1 MSLELKSGES
11 QGLDTLWAAWETAT
25 ETEIEATFKRPDGK
39 ELDYTAFLN
48 AIKHLRSIGL
58 QEDPQPPKLNIM
70 VGGGLRFT
78 LVGEGTVQAYCRDNT
93 LKGKPFFCILKDKKQ
108 ATAKGPSEIDLPEY
122 GVRVKLRREIPLSK
136 DDPRVVDAVTRWA
149 SLPKAFRYMQR
160 FSFTS
165 LHWKGLQFDASF
177 VRENRKDTRG
187 NYIQATTFTNAG
199 IVKQPTHYELEVEA
213 LSGASKKALIFG
225 IVTVLRGLQK
235 SYILTR
241 ESVRMQIIGQMEGQT
256 GVKKGSFPGS
266 QPVTLR
272 KSHMGLEKEADMA
285 NIRLEDYNVTDK
297 ADGLRCLMVVA
308 KNGRI
313 YMVDRS
319 LNVYGTDRRFDD
331 ASIGEWAGAVLDGEW
346 VTRDASD
353 TPICRYYAFDIF
365 NGRRGE
371 DVSARPFIVRGIEVA
386 VSREAA
392 MRETVAALS
401 NADYT
406 VSNIPKQNS
415 LSIHMKTFQ
424 TPVDPTDP
432 TGIFKEAASVLD
444 RLARDAPYHTDGLI
458 FTPNASPLVKNINT
472 WDSQFKWKPAS
483 QNSVDFLVITEK
495 DKDSDGKVTMVDA
508 INTKLREDTNQIVR
522 YKTLRLFVGSSVD
535 PALVDPRDTI
545 LNKKPYPSSLQEGTR
560 SVYKPVE
567 FTPLPPDPMAS
578 VCYVAINAGAT
589 DAAGAAP
596 AAQSLEAMNDNIYCE
611 ETKDSITNRTIV
623 EMVYKPE
630 APAGWRW
637 VPLRVRWDKTEDF
650 TRGIVGGTLNS
661 DKVANDVW
669 LSIHDPVTEYMIRRG
684 AITEEAVEGGPDG
697 LKTPAP
703 LTTNL
708 AYYQRKAPQRDLNK
722 IRGLAEFHNRYIK
735 DELLLSKVLTAGA
748 SVIDMSVGQAGD
760 IHKWMNARVGWVLGC
775 DVALTGLTD
784 NKNGAYRRYL
794 NYLMKSKNSTGVPR
808 MLFVQADSSI
818 RYADGSAGQTPLD
831 RGMLRTLWGE
841 ADPTA
846 PPFVQEMRGMAA
858 AGFDVASLMFSL
870 HYFFK
875 DRATLDGFLRNLA
888 ETVKVGGFFVGCCFD
903 GDKIVSLLQDLPID
917 GVKRGNEGASDI
929 WSITKKYDAE
939 MTTLPATDE
948 SLGKSID
955 VSFISIGETYREY
968 LVSFQYFVR
977 RMGEI
982 GMELL
987 NSAELAAMGM
997 VASTNLFSVSHEMAT
1012 AAGRNYAMSAVIRT
1026 FSFLNR
1032 WFIFRR
1038 RSTTSALSLPPTPVV
1053 GAATGAPV
1061 AVAPDAPADVNPT
1074 ETYVSPD
1081 VVAAFEQ
1088 RLSAVRREEA
1098 PPNVVPADEIEAD
1111 VPVVEED
1118 EVKAEGESVEEE
1130 AESEAEEEAAEEA
1143 EEEAAEPDLVLAT
1156 GPAYPFYYKSAAK
1169 DDLKIKEKGWRRT
1182 ISTFAP
1188 FMFKDIKNSS
1198 VMYPN
1203 LEAVI
1208 GALKYQLGSNKPELG
1223 AQLFSTNGNM
1233 YQKYL
1238 EEKRALGADPSAE
1251 ALAALTDELGV
1262 KMRDAHKAAIIKK
1275 TGAVF
1280 TPETYVAAVM
1290 APLEGYLKQRYDED
1304 AVFRKILDAVKDQ
1317 KVRLVAY
1324 TATAEN
1330 EMTGTVE
1337 KDGSVSGSNLLGRIL
1352 MKLVGLTY

>member
-1 MSLELKSGES
+1 MSLELKSTES
-11 QGLDTLWAAWETAT
+11 QALDTLWAAWESAT

-48 AIKHLRSIGL
+48 AIKHLRSVGL

-70 VGGGLRFT
+70 IGGGLRFT
-78 LVGEGTVQAYCRDNT
+78 LVGEGTIQAYCRDNT

-108 ATAKGPSEIDLPEY
+108 ASAKGPSEIDLPEY

-187 NYIQATTFTNAG
+187 NYIQATTFTNAS

-213 LSGASKKALIFG
+213 LSGATKKALIFG
-225 IVTVLRGLQK
+225 IVSVLRGLQK

-241 ESVRMQIIGQMEGQT
+241 ESVRQQILTQMEGQT
-256 GVKKGSFPGS
+256 GAKKGSFPGS
-266 QPVTLR
+266 QPITLR
-272 KSHMGLEKEADMA
+272 KTHMGLEKEADTP

-313 YMVDRS
+313 YLVDRS
-319 LNVYGTDRRFDD
+319 LNVYGTDRRMDD
-331 ASIGEWAGAVLDGEW
+331 VSLVEWAGCVLDGEW
-346 VTRDASD
+346 VTTDATNAPMS
-353 TPICRYYAFDIF
+353 RYYAFDVF

-371 DVSARPFIVRGIEVA
+371 DVSARPFIVRGADVA

-392 MRETVAALS
+392 LREAVAALS
-401 NADYT
+401 NADYSVT
-406 VSNIPKQNS
+406 NIPKQNS
-415 LSIHMKTFQ
+415 LSVHMKTFQ

-432 TGIFKEAASVLD
+432 IGIFKEAASVLD

-458 FTPNASPLVKNINT
+458 FTPNVSPLVKNINT
-472 WDSQFKWKPAS
+472 WEAQLKWKPAS

-495 DKDSDGKVTMVDA
+495 EKDGEGKVTQVDA
-508 INTKLREDTNQIVR
+508 ISTKLREDTNQIVR
-522 YKTLRLFVGSSVD
+522 YKTLRLFVGSSID
-535 PALVDPRDTI
+535 PALVDPRDTV

-560 SVYKPVE
+560 SAYRPVE

-596 AAQSLEAMNDNIYCE
+596 NAQSLESLDDTIYCE
-611 ETKDSITNRTIV
+611 ETKDAITNRTIV

-684 AITEEAVEGGPDG
+684 AITEEVVEGA
-697 LKTPAP
+697 PAP
-703 LTTNL
+703 HTSNL

-722 IRGLAEFHNRYIK
+722 IRGLTEFHNRYIK
-735 DELLLSKVLTAGA
+735 DEILLSKVLTAGA

-775 DVALTGLTD
+775 DIAQTGLVD

-794 NYLMKSKNSTGVPR
+794 QYLMRSKNGAGVPR
-808 MLFVQADSSI
+808 MLFVHADSAV

-831 RGMLRTLWGE
+831 RSMLRTLWGE
-841 ADPTA
+841 SDPTA
-846 PPFVQEMRGMAA
+846 PPYVQEMRGMAA

-875 DRATLDGFLRNLA
+875 DRTTLDGWLRNLA
-888 ETVKVGGFFVGCCFD
+888 ETVKVGGYFVGCCFD
-903 GDKIVSLLQDLPID
+903 GDKVVSLLQDLPTD
-917 GVKRGNEGASDI
+917 GVRRGNEGASDI

-939 MTTLPATDE
+939 MTILPATDE
-948 SLGKSID
+948 SLGKAID

-977 RMGEI
+977 RMSEI

-987 NSAELAAMGM
+987 NAAELAAMGL
-997 VASTNLFSVSHEMAT
+997 VSSTNLFSTSHDMAT
-1012 AAGRNYAMSAVIRT
+1012 ASGRNYAMSAVIRT

-1038 RSTTSALSLPPTPVV
+1038 RSTASTLSLPPAPVV
-1053 GAATGAPV
+1053 GVTAEMPVVEPNTLEVEKAPLE
-1061 AVAPDAPADVNPT
+1061 P
-1074 ETYVSPD
+1074 YVSPD
-1081 VVAAFEQ
+1081 VVAAFEE
-1088 RLSAVRREEA
+1088 RLAAQPTHEA
-1098 PPNVVPADEIEAD
+1098 PPEEE
-1111 VPVVEED
+1111 VEEA
-1118 EVKAEGESVEEE
+1118 KE
-1130 AESEAEEEAAEEA
+1130 AEAAEEVEEEEEMADEA
-1143 EEEAAEPDLVLAT
+1143 EEADNAEEADEADEAEEPALDLAT
-1156 GPAYPFYYKSAAK
+1156 GPAYPFYHKSAAK

-1188 FMFKDIKNSS
+1188 FMFKDVKNSS
-1198 VMYPN
+1198 IMYPN
-1203 LEAVI
+1203 LEAVL
-1208 GALKYQLGSNKPELG
+1208 GALKYQLGTNKPELG
-1223 AQLFSTNGNM
+1223 AQLFSTNSNI

-1238 EEKRALGADPSAE
+1238 EEKRALGADASAE
-1251 ALAALTDELGV
+1251 ALSALSDELGM
-1262 KMRDAHKAAIIKK
+1262 KMRDAQKPAILKK
-1275 TGAVF
+1275 TGATF
-1280 TPETYVAAVM
+1280 TPETYIAGVE
-1290 APLEGYLKQRYDED
+1290 APLFAYLKQRYDED
-1304 AVFRKILDAVKDQ
+1304 AVFRKILDTVKEQ
-1317 KVRLVAY
+1317 KARLVAF
-1324 TATAEN
+1324 TQSTEN
-1330 EMTGTVE
+1330 EMTGTVD
-1337 KDGSVSGSNLLGRIL
+1337 KDGTVSGSNILGRAL
-1352 MKLVGLTY
+1352 MKLVGLMY

>member
-1 MSLELKSGES
+1 MSLELKSTES
-11 QGLDTLWAAWETAT
+11 QALDTLWAAWESAT

-48 AIKHLRSIGL
+48 AIKHLRSVGL

-70 VGGGLRFT
+70 IGGGLRFT
-78 LVGEGTVQAYCRDNT
+78 LVGEGTIQAYCRDNT

-108 ATAKGPSEIDLPEY
+108 ASAKGPSEIDLPEY

-213 LSGASKKALIFG
+213 LSGATKKALIFG
-225 IVTVLRGLQK
+225 IVSVLRGLQK

-241 ESVRMQIIGQMEGQT
+241 ESVRQQVVGQMEGQT
-256 GVKKGSFPGS
+256 GAKKGSFPGS
-266 QPVTLR
+266 QPITLR
-272 KSHMGLEKEADMA
+272 KSHMGLEKEADTP
-285 NIRLEDYNVTDK
+285 NIRIEDYNVTDK

-313 YMVDRS
+313 YLVDRS
-319 LNVYGTDRRFDD
+319 LNVYGTDRRMDD
-331 ASIGEWAGAVLDGEW
+331 VSVVEWAGCVLDGEW
-346 VTRDASD
+346 VTTDAMNAPMS
-353 TPICRYYAFDIF
+353 RYYAFDIF

-371 DVSARPFIVRGIEVA
+371 DVSARPFIVRGADVA

-392 MRETVAALS
+392 LREAVAALS
-401 NADYT
+401 NADYSVT
-406 VSNIPKQNS
+406 NIPKQNS
-415 LSIHMKTFQ
+415 LSVHMKTFQ
-424 TPVDPTDP
+424 TPADPTDP
-432 TGIFKEAASVLD
+432 VGIFKEAASVLD
-444 RLARDAPYHTDGLI
+444 RLTRDAPYHTDGLI

-472 WDSQFKWKPAS
+472 WEAQLKWKPAS

-495 DKDSDGKVTMVDA
+495 EKDGEGKVTPIDA
-508 INTKLREDTNQIVR
+508 ISTKLREDTNQIVR
-522 YKTLRLFVGSSVD
+522 YKTLRLFVGSSID
-535 PALVDPRDTI
+535 PALVDPRDTV

-560 SVYKPVE
+560 SAYRPVE

-596 AAQSLEAMNDNIYCE
+596 NAQSLESLDDTIYCE
-611 ETKDSITNRTIV
+611 ETKDAITNRTIV

-684 AITEEAVEGGPDG
+684 AITEEVVEGVVPH
-697 LKTPAP
+697 TS
-703 LTTNL
+703 NL

-722 IRGLAEFHNRYIK
+722 IRGLTEFHNRYIK
-735 DELLLSKVLTAGA
+735 DEMLLSKVLTAGA

-775 DVALTGLTD
+775 DIAQTGLVD

-794 NYLMKSKNSTGVPR
+794 QYLMRSKNGAGVPR
-808 MLFVQADSSI
+808 MLFIHADSAV

-831 RGMLRTLWGE
+831 RSMLRTLWGE
-841 ADPTA
+841 SDPTA
-846 PPFVQEMRGMAA
+846 PPYVQEMRGMAA

-875 DRATLDGFLRNLA
+875 DRTTLDGWLRNLA
-888 ETVKVGGFFVGCCFD
+888 ETVKVGGYFVGCCFD
-903 GDKIVSLLQDLPID
+903 GDKVVSLLQDLPTD
-917 GVKRGNEGASDI
+917 GVRRGNEGASDI

-939 MTTLPATDE
+939 MTVLPATDE
-948 SLGKSID
+948 SLGKAID

-987 NSAELAAMGM
+987 NSAELAAMNL
-997 VASTNLFSVSHEMAT
+997 VASTNLFSTSHDMAT
-1012 AAGRNYAMSAVIRT
+1012 ASGRNYAMSAVIRT

-1038 RSTTSALSLPPTPVV
+1038 RSTASTLSLPPAPVV
-1053 GAATGAPV
+1053 GVVPEMPIVEANTLDAEKAPLE
-1061 AVAPDAPADVNPT
+1061 P
-1074 ETYVSPD
+1074 YVSPD
-1081 VVAAFEQ
+1081 VVAAFEE
-1088 RLSAVRREEA
+1088 RLAAQPNYEA
-1098 PPNVVPADEIEAD
+1098 PPEEE
-1111 VPVVEED
+1111 VEEA
-1118 EVKAEGESVEEE
+1118 KE
-1130 AESEAEEEAAEEA
+1130 AEAAEEVEEEELEAA
-1143 EEEAAEPDLVLAT
+1143 EEEPAEEEPALALAT
-1156 GPAYPFYYKSAAK
+1156 GPVYPFYHKSAAK
-1169 DDLKIKEKGWRRT
+1169 DDLKIKEKGWRRS

-1188 FMFKDIKNSS
+1188 FMFKDIKNPS
-1198 VMYPN
+1198 VFYPN

-1208 GALKYQLGSNKPELG
+1208 GALKYELGSNKPELG
-1223 AQLFSTNGNM
+1223 AQLFSTNGNI

-1238 EEKRALGADPSAE
+1238 EEKRALGPDASAE
-1251 ALAALTDELGV
+1251 ALAALSDELGV
-1262 KMRDAHKAAIIKK
+1262 KMRDAQKPAILKK
-1275 TGAVF
+1275 TGATF
-1280 TPETYVAAVM
+1280 TPETYIAGVE
-1290 APLEGYLKQRYDED
+1290 APLFAYLKQRYDED
-1304 AVFRKILDAVKDQ
+1304 AVFRKILDTVKDQ
-1317 KVRLVAY
+1317 KARLVAF
-1324 TATAEN
+1324 TQSTES
-1330 EMTGTVE
+1330 EMTGEVA
-1337 KDGSVSGSNLLGRIL
+1337 KDGTISGSNLLGRTL
-1352 MKLVGLTY
+1352 MKLVGLMY

>member
-1 MSLELKSGES
+1 MSLELKSTES
-11 QGLDTLWAAWETAT
+11 QALDTLWAAWESAT

-48 AIKHLRSIGL
+48 AIKHLRSVGL

-70 VGGGLRFT
+70 IGGGLRFT
-78 LVGEGTVQAYCRDNT
+78 LVGEGTIQAYCRDNT

-108 ATAKGPSEIDLPEY
+108 ASAKGPSEIDLPEY

-213 LSGASKKALIFG
+213 LSGATKKALIFG
-225 IVTVLRGLQK
+225 IVSVLRGLQK

-241 ESVRMQIIGQMEGQT
+241 ESVRQQILTQMEGQT
-256 GVKKGSFPGS
+256 GAKKGSFPGS
-266 QPVTLR
+266 QPITLR
-272 KSHMGLEKEADMA
+272 KTHMGLEKEADTP

-313 YMVDRS
+313 YLVDRS
-319 LNVYGTDRRFDD
+319 LNVYGTDRRMDD
-331 ASIGEWAGAVLDGEW
+331 VSTVEWAGCVLDGEW
-346 VTRDASD
+346 VTTDATNAPMS
-353 TPICRYYAFDIF
+353 RYYAFDIF

-371 DVSARPFIVRGIEVA
+371 DVSARPFIVRGTDVA

-392 MRETVAALS
+392 LREAVAALS
-401 NADYT
+401 NADYSVT
-406 VSNIPKQNS
+406 NIPKQNS
-415 LSIHMKTFQ
+415 LSVHMKTFQ
-424 TPVDPTDP
+424 TPVDPTDHV
-432 TGIFKEAASVLD
+432 GIFKEAASVLD

-472 WDSQFKWKPAS
+472 WEAQLKWKPAS

-495 DKDSDGKVTMVDA
+495 EKDGEGKVTPVDA
-508 INTKLREDTNQIVR
+508 ISTKLREDTNQIVR

-535 PALVDPRDTI
+535 PALVDPRDTV

-560 SVYKPVE
+560 SAYRPVE

-596 AAQSLEAMNDNIYCE
+596 NAQSLESLDDTIYCE
-611 ETKDSITNRTIV
+611 ETKDAITNRTIV

-684 AITEEAVEGGPDG
+684 AITEEVVEGA
-697 LKTPAP
+697 PAP
-703 LTTNL
+703 HTSNL

-722 IRGLAEFHNRYIK
+722 IRGLTEFHNRYIK
-735 DELLLSKVLTAGA
+735 DEILLSKVLTAGA

-775 DVALTGLTD
+775 DIAQTGLVD

-794 NYLMKSKNSTGVPR
+794 QYLMRSKNGAGVPR
-808 MLFVQADSSI
+808 MLFVHADSAV

-831 RGMLRTLWGE
+831 RSMLRTLWGE
-841 ADPTA
+841 SDPTA
-846 PPFVQEMRGMAA
+846 PPYVQEMRGMAA

-875 DRATLDGFLRNLA
+875 DRTTLDGWLRNLA
-888 ETVKVGGFFVGCCFD
+888 ETVKVGGYFVGCCFD
-903 GDKIVSLLQDLPID
+903 GDKVVSLLQDLPTD
-917 GVKRGNEGASDI
+917 GVRRGNEGASDI

-939 MTTLPATDE
+939 MTVLPATDE
-948 SLGKSID
+948 SLGKAID

-987 NSAELAAMGM
+987 NAAELAAMGM
-997 VASTNLFSVSHEMAT
+997 VSSTNLFSTSHEMAT
-1012 AAGRNYAMSAVIRT
+1012 ASGRNYAMSAVIRT

-1038 RSTTSALSLPPTPVV
+1038 RSTASTLSLPPAPVV
-1053 GAATGAPV
+1053 GVTAEMPVVEPSTLEVEKAPLE
-1061 AVAPDAPADVNPT
+1061 P
-1074 ETYVSPD
+1074 YVSPD
-1081 VVAAFEQ
+1081 VVAAFEE
-1088 RLSAVRREEA
+1088 RLAAQPVHEA
-1098 PPNVVPADEIEAD
+1098 PPEEEIEEAKEAEEAQD
-1111 VPVVEED
+1111 VEI
-1118 EVKAEGESVEEE
+1118 EE
-1130 AESEAEEEAAEEA
+1130 AEAAEAAETA
-1143 EEEAAEPDLVLAT
+1143 ETEDVEETAAVDLAT
-1156 GPAYPFYYKSAAK
+1156 GPAYPFYHKSAPK
-1169 DDLKIKEKGWRRT
+1169 DDLKIKEKGWRRI

-1188 FMFKDIKNSS
+1188 FMFKDPKNPS
-1198 VMYPN
+1198 VLYPN

-1208 GALKYQLGSNKPELG
+1208 GALKYQLGTNKPELG
-1223 AQLFSTNGNM
+1223 AQLFSTNGNI

-1238 EEKRALGADPSAE
+1238 EEKRALGADASAE
-1251 ALAALTDELGV
+1251 ALSALSDELGV
-1262 KMRDAHKAAIIKK
+1262 KMRDAQKPAILKK
-1275 TGAVF
+1275 TGATF
-1280 TPETYVAAVM
+1280 TPETYIAGVE
-1290 APLEGYLKQRYDED
+1290 APLFAYLKQRYDED
-1304 AVFRKILDAVKDQ
+1304 AVFRKILDTVKEQ
-1317 KVRLVAY
+1317 KARLVAF
-1324 TATAEN
+1324 TQSTES
-1330 EMTGTVE
+1330 EMTGTVA
-1337 KDGSVSGSNLLGRIL
+1337 KDGSVSGSNILGRVL
-1352 MKLVGLTY
+1352 MKLVGLMY

>member
-1 MSLELKSGES
+1 MSLELKSTES
-11 QGLDTLWAAWETAT
+11 QALDTLWAAWESAT

-48 AIKHLRSIGL
+48 AIKHLRSVGL

-70 VGGGLRFT
+70 IGGGLRFT
-78 LVGEGTVQAYCRDNT
+78 LVGEGTIQAYCRDNT

-108 ATAKGPSEIDLPEY
+108 ASAKGPSEIDLPEY

-213 LSGASKKALIFG
+213 LSGATKKALIFG
-225 IVTVLRGLQK
+225 IVSVLRGLQK

-241 ESVRMQIIGQMEGQT
+241 ESVRQQVVGQMEGQT
-256 GVKKGSFPGS
+256 GAKKGSFPGS
-266 QPVTLR
+266 QPITLR
-272 KSHMGLEKEADMA
+272 KSHMGLEKEADTP
-285 NIRLEDYNVTDK
+285 NIRIEDYNVTDK

-313 YMVDRS
+313 YLVDRS
-319 LNVYGTDRRFDD
+319 LNVYGTDRRMDD
-331 ASIGEWAGAVLDGEW
+331 VSVVEWAGCVLDGEW
-346 VTRDASD
+346 VTTDAMNAPMS
-353 TPICRYYAFDIF
+353 RYYAFDIF

-371 DVSARPFIVRGIEVA
+371 DVSARPFIVRGADVA

-392 MRETVAALS
+392 LREAVAALS
-401 NADYT
+401 NADYSVT
-406 VSNIPKQNS
+406 NIPKQNS
-415 LSIHMKTFQ
+415 LSVHMKTFQ
-424 TPVDPTDP
+424 TPADPTDP
-432 TGIFKEAASVLD
+432 VGIFKEAASVLD
-444 RLARDAPYHTDGLI
+444 RLTRDAPYHTDGLI

-472 WDSQFKWKPAS
+472 WEAQLKWKPAS

-495 DKDSDGKVTMVDA
+495 EKDGEGKVTPIDA
-508 INTKLREDTNQIVR
+508 ISTKLREDTNQIVR
-522 YKTLRLFVGSSVD
+522 YKTLRLFVGSSID
-535 PALVDPRDTI
+535 PALVDPRDTV

-560 SVYKPVE
+560 SAYRPVE

-596 AAQSLEAMNDNIYCE
+596 NAQSLESLDDTIYCE
-611 ETKDSITNRTIV
+611 ETKDAITNRTIV

-684 AITEEAVEGGPDG
+684 AITEEVVEGVVPH
-697 LKTPAP
+697 TS
-703 LTTNL
+703 NL

-722 IRGLAEFHNRYIK
+722 IRGLTEFHNRYIK
-735 DELLLSKVLTAGA
+735 DEMLLSKVLTAGA

-775 DVALTGLTD
+775 DIAQTGLVD

-794 NYLMKSKNSTGVPR
+794 QYLMRSKNGAGVPR
-808 MLFVQADSSI
+808 MLFIHADSAV

-831 RGMLRTLWGE
+831 RSMLRTLWGE
-841 ADPTA
+841 SDPTA
-846 PPFVQEMRGMAA
+846 PPYVQEMRGMAA

-875 DRATLDGFLRNLA
+875 DRTTLDGWLRNLA
-888 ETVKVGGFFVGCCFD
+888 ETVKVGGYFVGCCFD
-903 GDKIVSLLQDLPID
+903 GDKVVSLLQDLPTD
-917 GVKRGNEGASDI
+917 GVRRGNEGASDI

-939 MTTLPATDE
+939 MTVLPATDE
-948 SLGKSID
+948 SLGKAID

-987 NSAELAAMGM
+987 NSAELAAMNL
-997 VASTNLFSVSHEMAT
+997 VASTNLFSTSHDMAT
-1012 AAGRNYAMSAVIRT
+1012 ASGRNYAMSAVIRT

-1038 RSTTSALSLPPTPVV
+1038 RSTASTLSLPPAPVV
-1053 GAATGAPV
+1053 DVVPEMPIVEANTLDAEKAPLE
-1061 AVAPDAPADVNPT
+1061 P
-1074 ETYVSPD
+1074 YISPD
-1081 VVAAFEQ
+1081 VVAAFEE
-1088 RLSAVRREEA
+1088 RLAAQPTHEA
-1098 PPNVVPADEIEAD
+1098 PPEEE
-1111 VPVVEED
+1111 VEEA
-1118 EVKAEGESVEEE
+1118 KE
-1130 AESEAEEEAAEEA
+1130 AEAAEEVEKEELEATEEEPA
-1143 EEEAAEPDLVLAT
+1143 EEEPAEEEEPALTLAT
-1156 GPAYPFYYKSAAK
+1156 GPVYPFYHKSAAK

-1182 ISTFAP
+1182 ISTFVP
-1188 FMFKDIKNSS
+1188 FMFKDPKNPS
-1198 VMYPN
+1198 VFYPN

-1208 GALKYQLGSNKPELG
+1208 GALKYELGSNKPELG
-1223 AQLFSTNGNM
+1223 AQLFSTNGNI

-1238 EEKRALGADPSAE
+1238 EEKRALGPDASAE
-1251 ALAALTDELGV
+1251 ALAALSDELGI
-1262 KMRDAHKAAIIKK
+1262 KMRDAQKPAILKK
-1275 TGAVF
+1275 TGATF
-1280 TPETYVAAVM
+1280 TPETYIAGVE
-1290 APLEGYLKQRYDED
+1290 APLFAYLKQRYDED
-1304 AVFRKILDAVKDQ
+1304 AVFRKILDTVKDQ
-1317 KVRLVAY
+1317 KARLVAF
-1324 TATAEN
+1324 TQSTES
-1330 EMTGTVE
+1330 EMTGEVA
-1337 KDGSVSGSNLLGRIL
+1337 KDGTISGSNLLGRTL
-1352 MKLVGLTY
+1352 MKLVGLMY

>member
-39 ELDYTAFLN
+39 ELDYTGFLN

-213 LSGASKKALIFG
+213 LSGATKKALIFG
-225 IVTVLRGLQK
+225 IVSMLRGLQK

-241 ESVRMQIIGQMEGQT
+241 ESVRLQVVSQMEMQT

-319 LNVYGTDRRFDD
+319 LNVYGTDRRMAD
-331 ASIGEWAGAVLDGEW
+331 ANIAEWAGTVLDGEW

-353 TPICRYYAFDIF
+353 APICRYYAFDIF
-365 NGRRGE
+365 NGQRGE
-371 DVSARPFIVRGIEVA
+371 DVSTRPFIVRGVEVA

-392 MRETVAALS
+392 MRQTVAALS
-401 NADYT
+401 NADYM

-472 WDSQFKWKPAS
+472 WDAQFKWKPAS

-495 DKDSDGKVTMVDA
+495 EKDSDGKITTVDA

-596 AAQSLEAMNDNIYCE
+596 AAQSMEALNDNIYCE

-623 EMVYKPE
+623 EMVYKPD

-684 AITEEAVEGGPDG
+684 AITEEVEGGPDG

-794 NYLMKSKNSTGVPR
+794 NYLMKSKNGAGVPR
-808 MLFVQADSSI
+808 MLFVQADSST

-846 PPFVQEMRGMAA
+846 PPYVQDMRGMAA

-903 GDKIVSLLQDLPID
+903 GDKVVSLLQDLPMD

-929 WSITKKYDAE
+929 WSITKKYDPD
-939 MTTLPATDE
+939 MSVLPATDE

-1012 AAGRNYAMSAVIRT
+1012 AAGRNYAMSTVIRT

-1038 RSTTSALSLPPTPVV
+1038 RSTTSALSLPPPPVV

-1061 AVAPDAPADVNPT
+1061 ALVPDAPADVNPT

-1088 RLSAVRREEA
+1088 RLSAVPRQEAPANFVIPEEKEEA
-1098 PPNVVPADEIEAD
+1098 EAEEEAD
-1111 VPVVEED
+1111 V
-1118 EVKAEGESVEEE
+1118 VKAEESDAEETGE
-1130 AESEAEEEAAEEA
+1130 AEEAAEEA
-1143 EEEAAEPDLVLAT
+1143 EAEEEETEPALALAT

-1188 FMFKDIKNSS
+1188 FMFKDVKNSS

-1208 GALKYQLGSNKPELG
+1208 GSLKYQLGSNKPELG

-1238 EEKRALGADPSAE
+1238 EEKRALGADPSVE
-1251 ALAALTDELGV
+1251 ALTALTDELGV
-1262 KMRDAHKAAIIKK
+1262 KMRDAHKVATIKK

-1280 TPETYVAAVM
+1280 TPETYASAVIP
-1290 APLEGYLKQRYDED
+1290 PLEGYLKQRYDED

-1337 KDGSVSGSNLLGRIL
+1337 KDGSVSGANLLGRIM
-1352 MKLVGLTY
+1352 MKLVGLKY

>member
-1 MSLELKSGES
+1 MSLELKSSES
-11 QGLDTLWAAWETAT
+11 QALDTLWTAWESAT

-39 ELDYTAFLN
+39 ELDYASLLN
-48 AIKHLRSIGL
+48 AIKHLRNIGL

-70 VGGGLRFT
+70 VAGGLRFT
-78 LVGEGTVQAYCRDNT
+78 LVGEGNVQAYCRDNT
-93 LKGKPFFCILKDKKQ
+93 LKGKAFFCILKDKKQ
-108 ATAKGPSEIDLPEY
+108 AAARGPSEIDLPEY

-149 SLPKAFRYMQR
+149 SLPKSFRYMQR

-213 LSGASKKALIFG
+213 LSGANKKALIFG
-225 IVTVLRGLQK
+225 IVSVLRGIQK

-241 ESVRMQIIGQMEGQT
+241 ESVRQQVVSQMEGQT
-256 GVKKGSFPGS
+256 GAKKGSFPGS
-266 QPVTLR
+266 QPITLR
-272 KSHMGLEKEADMA
+272 KTHMGLEKEADTA

-313 YMVDRS
+313 YLVDRS
-319 LNVYGTDRRFDD
+319 LNVYGTDRRLDD
-331 ASIGEWAGAVLDGEW
+331 GSMAEWAGCVLDGEW

-353 TPICRYYAFDIF
+353 TPISRYYAFDIF

-371 DVSARPFIVRGIEVA
+371 DVSARPFIVRGMEVA

-392 MRETVAALS
+392 MRETVAALG
-401 NADYT
+401 NAEYT

-424 TPVDPTDP
+424 TPADPTDP
-432 TGIFKEAASVLD
+432 VGIFKEAASVLD

-472 WDSQFKWKPAS
+472 WEAQLKWKPAS
-483 QNSVDFLVITEK
+483 QNSVDFLVVTEK
-495 DKDSDGKVTMVDA
+495 EKDSEGKVTTVDA

-522 YKTLRLFVGSSVD
+522 YKTLRLFVGSSLD
-535 PALVDPRDTI
+535 PALVDPRDTV

-596 AAQSLEAMNDNIYCE
+596 AAQSLESFDDTIYCE
-611 ETKDSITNRTIV
+611 ETKDAITNRTIV
-623 EMVYKPE
+623 EMVYKPD

-684 AITEEAVEGGPDG
+684 AITEEVVEGGV
-697 LKTPAP
+697 AP

-722 IRGLAEFHNRYIK
+722 IRGLTEFHNRYVK

-775 DVALTGLTD
+775 DIAQTGLTD

-794 NYLMKSKNSTGVPR
+794 QYLMRSKNGTGVPR
-808 MLFVQADSSI
+808 MLFVQADSAV
-818 RYADGSAGQTPLD
+818 RYADGAAGQTPLD
-831 RGMLRTLWGE
+831 RSMLRTLWGE
-841 ADPTA
+841 EDPTA
-846 PPFVQEMRGMAA
+846 PPYVQEMRGMAA

-875 DRATLDGFLRNLA
+875 DRTTLDGWLRNLA

-903 GDKIVSLLQDLPID
+903 GDKVVSLLQDLPMD
-917 GVKRGNEGASDI
+917 GVRRGNEGASDI

-939 MTTLPATDE
+939 MSVLPATDE

-968 LVSFQYFVR
+968 LVSFQYFVK
-977 RMGEI
+977 RMAEI

-987 NSAELAAMGM
+987 NSAELAAMNM
-997 VASTNLFSVSHEMAT
+997 VASTNLFSTSHEMA
-1012 AAGRNYAMSAVIRT
+1012 AASGRNYAMSSVIRT

-1038 RSTTSALSLPPTPVV
+1038 RSTASALSLPPTPVI

-1061 AVAPDAPADVNPT
+1061 AIAPDAPETVGAT
-1074 ETYVSPD
+1074 EPYVSPD

-1088 RLSAVRREEA
+1088 RLAAQPRISAPAEVQ
-1098 PPNVVPADEIEAD
+1098 PN
-1111 VPVVEED
+1111 
-1118 EVKAEGESVEEE
+1118 VEEE
-1130 AESEAEEEAAEEA
+1130 EAEMVANAEEMVNEDAESEAENKAETDV
-1143 EEEAAEPDLVLAT
+1143 EEETEEPELTLAT

-1169 DDLKIKEKGWRRT
+1169 DDLKIKEKGWRRA

-1188 FMFKDIKNSS
+1188 FMFKDPKNSS
-1198 VMYPN
+1198 IVYPN

-1208 GALKYQLGSNKPELG
+1208 GALKYELGTNKPELG
-1223 AQLFSTNGNM
+1223 AQLFSITGNM

-1238 EEKRALGADPSAE
+1238 EEKRALGASPSAE
-1251 ALAALTDELGV
+1251 ALAVLSDELGV
-1262 KMRDAHKAAIIKK
+1262 RMRDAQKPAIIKK
-1275 TGAVF
+1275 TGAIF
-1280 TPETYVAAVM
+1280 TPETYVAAVE
-1290 APLEGYLKQRYDED
+1290 APLGAYLKQRYDED
-1304 AVFRKILDAVKDQ
+1304 ALFRKILDAVKTQ

-1324 TATAEN
+1324 TQAAEN
-1330 EMTGTVE
+1330 ELTGTIAA
-1337 KDGSVSGSNLLGRIL
+1337 DGTISGSNLLGRTM

>member
-1 MSLELKSGES
+1 
-11 QGLDTLWAAWETAT
+11 
-25 ETEIEATFKRPDGK
+25 
-39 ELDYTAFLN
+39 
-48 AIKHLRSIGL
+48 
-58 QEDPQPPKLNIM
+58 
-70 VGGGLRFT
+70 
-78 LVGEGTVQAYCRDNT
+78 
-93 LKGKPFFCILKDKKQ
+93 
-108 ATAKGPSEIDLPEY
+108 
-122 GVRVKLRREIPLSK
+122 
-136 DDPRVVDAVTRWA
+136 
-149 SLPKAFRYMQR
+149 MQR

-213 LSGASKKALIFG
+213 LSGATKKALIFG
-225 IVTVLRGLQK
+225 IVSVLRGLQK

-241 ESVRMQIIGQMEGQT
+241 ESVRQQILTQMEGQT
-256 GVKKGSFPGS
+256 GAKKGSFPGS
-266 QPVTLR
+266 QPITLR
-272 KSHMGLEKEADMA
+272 KTHMGLEKEADTP

-313 YMVDRS
+313 YLVDRS
-319 LNVYGTDRRFDD
+319 LNVYGTDRRMDD
-331 ASIGEWAGAVLDGEW
+331 VSTVEWAGCVLDGEW
-346 VTRDASD
+346 VTTDATNAPMS
-353 TPICRYYAFDIF
+353 RYYAFDIF

-371 DVSARPFIVRGIEVA
+371 DVSARPFIVRGTDVA

-392 MRETVAALS
+392 LREAVAALS
-401 NADYT
+401 NADYSVT
-406 VSNIPKQNS
+406 NIPKQNS
-415 LSIHMKTFQ
+415 LSVHMKTFQ

-432 TGIFKEAASVLD
+432 VGIFKEAASVLD

-472 WDSQFKWKPAS
+472 WEAQLKWKPAS

-495 DKDSDGKVTMVDA
+495 EKDGEGKVTPVDA
-508 INTKLREDTNQIVR
+508 ISTKLREDTNQIVR

-535 PALVDPRDTI
+535 PALVDPRDTV

-560 SVYKPVE
+560 SAYRPVE

-596 AAQSLEAMNDNIYCE
+596 NAQSLESLDDTIYCE
-611 ETKDSITNRTIV
+611 ETKDAITNRTIV

-684 AITEEAVEGGPDG
+684 AITEEVVEGA
-697 LKTPAP
+697 PAP
-703 LTTNL
+703 HTSNL

-722 IRGLAEFHNRYIK
+722 IRGLTEFHNRYIK
-735 DELLLSKVLTAGA
+735 DEILLSKVLTAGA

-775 DVALTGLTD
+775 DIAQTGLVD

-794 NYLMKSKNSTGVPR
+794 QYLMRSKNGAGVPR
-808 MLFVQADSSI
+808 MLFVHADSAV

-831 RGMLRTLWGE
+831 RSMLRTLWGE
-841 ADPTA
+841 SDPTA
-846 PPFVQEMRGMAA
+846 PPYVQEMRGMAA

-875 DRATLDGFLRNLA
+875 DRTTLDGWLRNLA
-888 ETVKVGGFFVGCCFD
+888 ETVKVGGYFVGCCFD
-903 GDKIVSLLQDLPID
+903 GDKVVSLLQDLPTD
-917 GVKRGNEGASDI
+917 GVRRGNEGASDI

-939 MTTLPATDE
+939 MTVLPATDE
-948 SLGKSID
+948 SLGKAID

-987 NSAELAAMGM
+987 NAAELAAMGM
-997 VASTNLFSVSHEMAT
+997 VSSTNLFSTSHEMAT
-1012 AAGRNYAMSAVIRT
+1012 ASGRNYAMSAVIRT

-1038 RSTTSALSLPPTPVV
+1038 RSTASTLSLPPAPVV
-1053 GAATGAPV
+1053 GVTAEMPVVEPSTLEVEKAPLE
-1061 AVAPDAPADVNPT
+1061 P
-1074 ETYVSPD
+1074 YVSPD
-1081 VVAAFEQ
+1081 VVAAFEE
-1088 RLSAVRREEA
+1088 RLAAQPVHEA
-1098 PPNVVPADEIEAD
+1098 PPEEEIEEAKEAEEAQD
-1111 VPVVEED
+1111 VEI
-1118 EVKAEGESVEEE
+1118 EE
-1130 AESEAEEEAAEEA
+1130 AEAAEAAETA
-1143 EEEAAEPDLVLAT
+1143 ETEDVEETAAVDLAT
-1156 GPAYPFYYKSAAK
+1156 GPAYPFYHKSAPK
-1169 DDLKIKEKGWRRT
+1169 DDLKIKEKGWRRI

-1188 FMFKDIKNSS
+1188 FMFKDPKNPS
-1198 VMYPN
+1198 VLYPN

-1208 GALKYQLGSNKPELG
+1208 GALKYQLGTNKPELG
-1223 AQLFSTNGNM
+1223 AQLFSTNGNI

-1238 EEKRALGADPSAE
+1238 EEKRALGADASAE
-1251 ALAALTDELGV
+1251 ALSALSDELGV
-1262 KMRDAHKAAIIKK
+1262 KMRDAQKPAILKK
-1275 TGAVF
+1275 TGATF
-1280 TPETYVAAVM
+1280 TPETYIAGVE
-1290 APLEGYLKQRYDED
+1290 APLFAYLKQRYDED
-1304 AVFRKILDAVKDQ
+1304 AVFRKILDTVKEQ
-1317 KVRLVAY
+1317 KARLVAF
-1324 TATAEN
+1324 TQSTES
-1330 EMTGTVE
+1330 EMTGTVA
-1337 KDGSVSGSNLLGRIL
+1337 KDGSVSGSNILGRVL
-1352 MKLVGLTY
+1352 MKLVGLMY

>member
-1 MSLELKSGES
+1 MSLELKSIES
-11 QGLDTLWAAWETAT
+11 QALDTLWVAWENAT

-48 AIKHLRSIGL
+48 AIKHLRSMGL

-70 VGGGLRFT
+70 VAGGLRFT

-108 ATAKGPSEIDLPEY
+108 AVANGPSEIDLPEY

-136 DDPRVVDAVTRWA
+136 DDPRVVDAVTRWS
-149 SLPKAFRYMQR
+149 SLPKSFRYMQR

-213 LSGASKKALIFG
+213 LSGATKKALIFG
-225 IVTVLRGLQK
+225 IVSVLRGLQK

-241 ESVRMQIIGQMEGQT
+241 ESVRQSVLSQMEGQT
-256 GVKKGSFPGS
+256 GAKKGSFPGS
-266 QPVTLR
+266 QPITLR
-272 KSHMGLEKEADMA
+272 KTHMGLEKEPDTV

-297 ADGLRCLMVVA
+297 ADGLRCLMIVA
-308 KNGRI
+308 KNGRV

-319 LNVYGTDRRFDD
+319 LNVYGTDRKMADTEV
-331 ASIGEWAGAVLDGEW
+331 GEWAGAVLDGEW
-346 VTRDASD
+346 VTTDATGAPMS
-353 TPICRYYAFDIF
+353 RYYAFDIF

-371 DVSARPFIVRGIEVA
+371 DVSARPFIVRGMEVA

-401 NADYT
+401 NANNMVT
-406 VSNIPKQNS
+406 NIPKQNS

-424 TPVDPTDP
+424 TPADPTDP
-432 TGIFKEAASVLD
+432 VGIFKEAASVLD
-444 RLARDAPYHTDGLI
+444 RLSRDAPYHTDGLI
-458 FTPNASPLVKNINT
+458 FTPNASPLVKNVNT
-472 WDSQFKWKPAS
+472 WESQLKWKPAS
-483 QNSVDFLVITEK
+483 QNSVDFLVVTEK
-495 DKDSDGKVTMVDA
+495 EKDSDGKVTMVDA
-508 INTKLREDTNQIVR
+508 INTRLREDTNQIVR
-522 YKTLRLFVGSSVD
+522 YKTLRLFVGSSLD
-535 PALVDPRDTI
+535 PALVDPRDTV

-560 SVYKPVE
+560 SAYKPVE

-596 AAQSLEAMNDNIYCE
+596 AAQSIDALDDTIYCE
-611 ETKDSITNRTIV
+611 ETKDAITNRTIV

-684 AITEEAVEGGPDG
+684 AITEEAVEGGPG
-697 LKTPAP
+697 PFGPLGP

-760 IHKWMNARVGWVLGC
+760 IHKWMNARVSWVLGC
-775 DVALTGLTD
+775 DIAQTGLTD

-794 NYLMKSKNSTGVPR
+794 QYLMRSKNGAGVPR
-808 MLFVQADSSI
+808 MLFVQADSAV

-831 RGMLRTLWGE
+831 RSMLRTLWGE
-841 ADPTA
+841 SDPTA
-846 PPFVQEMRGMAA
+846 PPYVQEMRGMAA
-858 AGFDVASLMFSL
+858 AGFDVASLMFTL

-875 DRATLDGFLRNLA
+875 DRSTLDGFLRNLA

-903 GDKIVSLLQDLPID
+903 GDKVVSLLQDLPMD

-939 MTTLPATDE
+939 MTVLPATDE

-968 LVSFQYFVR
+968 LVSFQYFVK
-977 RMGEI
+977 RMTEI

-987 NSAELAAMGM
+987 NSAELAAMNM
-997 VASTNLFSVSHEMAT
+997 VSSTNLFSVSHDMAT
-1012 AAGRNYAMSAVIRT
+1012 ASGRNYAMSAVIRT

-1038 RSTTSALSLPPTPVV
+1038 RSTASALSLPPAPVV
-1053 GAATGAPV
+1053 GAVSATPEVPAADIPAEGAVV
-1061 AVAPDAPADVNPT
+1061 AN
-1074 ETYVSPD
+1074 EEHYVSPD

-1088 RLSAVRREEA
+1088 RLAAAPRIEA
-1098 PPNVVPADEIEAD
+1098 PAE
-1111 VPVVEED
+1111 PV
-1118 EVKAEGESVEEE
+1118 
-1130 AESEAEEEAAEEA
+1130 ESEAENTNAETNTEAEETNEETNTEAEETNEEA
-1143 EEEAAEPDLVLAT
+1143 EEEPKLTLAT

-1188 FMFKDIKNSS
+1188 FMFKDPKNSS
-1198 VMYPN
+1198 VIYPN

-1208 GALKYQLGSNKPELG
+1208 GSIKYELGSNKPELG
-1223 AQLFSTNGNM
+1223 AQLFSTNGNI

-1251 ALAALTDELGV
+1251 ALAVLTDELGV
-1262 KMRDAHKAAIIKK
+1262 RMRDAQKPATMKK
-1275 TGAVF
+1275 TGATF
-1280 TPETYVAAVM
+1280 TPEKYDAGV
-1290 APLEGYLKQRYDED
+1290 EGQLFTYLKQRYDED
-1304 AVFRKILDAVKDQ
+1304 ALFRKILDAVKTE

-1324 TATAEN
+1324 TATADN
-1330 EMTGTVE
+1330 EMTGSIA
-1337 KDGSVSGSNLLGRIL
+1337 KDGTVSGTNLLGRTL
-1352 MKLVGLTY
+1352 MKLVGLMY

>member
-1 MSLELKSGES
+1 MSLELKSVES
-11 QGLDTLWAAWETAT
+11 QGLDTLWTAWESAT

-39 ELDYTAFLN
+39 ELDYTSFLN
-48 AIKHLRSIGL
+48 AIKHLRNMGL
-58 QEDPQPPKLNIM
+58 QESPQAPKLNIM
-70 VGGGLRFT
+70 VSGGLRFT
-78 LVGEGTVQAYCRDNT
+78 LIGEGTVQAYCRDNT

-108 ATAKGPSEIDLPEY
+108 AGAKGPSEIDLPEY

-136 DDPRVVDAVTRWA
+136 DDPRVVDAVSRWA

-187 NYIQATTFTNAG
+187 NYIQATTFNNAG

-213 LSGASKKALIFG
+213 LTGATKKALIFG
-225 IVTVLRGLQK
+225 IVSVLRGLQK

-241 ESVRMQIIGQMEGQT
+241 ESVRQQVVSHMEGQT
-256 GVKKGSFPGS
+256 GAKKGSFPGS
-266 QPVTLR
+266 QPITLR

-285 NIRLEDYNVTDK
+285 NIRFEDYNVTDK
-297 ADGLRCLMVVA
+297 ADGLRCLMIVA

-319 LNVYGTDRRFDD
+319 LNVYGTDRRLADTEV
-331 ASIGEWAGAVLDGEW
+331 AEWAGAVLDGEW
-346 VTRDASD
+346 VTSDAKGGQMS
-353 TPICRYYAFDIF
+353 CYYAFDIF

-371 DVSARPFIVRGIEVA
+371 DVSSRPFILRGTDVA

-392 MRETVAALS
+392 MRETIAILS
-401 NADYT
+401 NAEYT
-406 VSNIPKQNS
+406 VANIPKQNS

-424 TPVDPTDP
+424 TPADPTDP

-458 FTPNASPLVKNINT
+458 FTPNASPLIKNINT
-472 WDSQFKWKPAS
+472 WEAQLKWKPAS
-483 QNSVDFLVITEK
+483 QNSVDFLVVTEK
-495 DKDSDGKVTMVDA
+495 EKDSEGKVTMVDA

-522 YKTLRLFVGSSVD
+522 YKTLRLFVGSSLD
-535 PALVDPRDTI
+535 PALVDPRDTV

-560 SVYKPVE
+560 STYKPVE

-596 AAQSLEAMNDNIYCE
+596 AAQSLESLDDTIYCE
-611 ETKDSITNRTIV
+611 ETKDAITNRTIV

-684 AITEEAVEGGPDG
+684 AITEEVVEGG
-697 LKTPAP
+697 PAP

-722 IRGLAEFHNRYIK
+722 IRGLSDFHNRYIK
-735 DELLLSKVLTAGA
+735 DEILLSKVLTAGA
-748 SVIDMSVGQAGD
+748 SVLDMSVGQAGD

-775 DVALTGLTD
+775 DIAQTGLVD

-794 NYLMKSKNSTGVPR
+794 QYLMRSKNGSGVPR
-808 MLFVQADSSI
+808 MLFIQADSAV

-831 RGMLRTLWGE
+831 RSMLRTLWGE
-841 ADPTA
+841 SDPTA
-846 PPFVQEMRGMAA
+846 PPYVQEMRGMAS

-875 DRATLDGFLRNLA
+875 DRATLDGWLRNLA
-888 ETVKVGGFFVGCCFD
+888 ETVKVGGYFVGCCFD
-903 GDKIVSLLQDLPID
+903 GDKVVSLLQDLPTD
-917 GVKRGNEGASDI
+917 GIRRGNEGASDI

-939 MTTLPATDE
+939 MTVLPATDE
-948 SLGKSID
+948 SLGKAID

-987 NSAELAAMGM
+987 NAAELAAMNLA
-997 VASTNLFSVSHEMAT
+997 ASTNLFSTSHEMAT
-1012 AAGRNYAMSAVIRT
+1012 ASGRNYAMSSVIRT

-1038 RSTTSALSLPPTPVV
+1038 RSTSSSLSLPPPPTPVIPTV
-1053 GAATGAPV
+1053 TGADIVP
-1061 AVAPDAPADVNPT
+1061 
-1074 ETYVSPD
+1074 ESYVSRDAVSAFKQGLADQRQLTEANVLADMPE
-1081 VVAAFEQ
+1081 AA
-1088 RLSAVRREEA
+1088 A
-1098 PPNVVPADEIEAD
+1098 PPTAA
-1111 VPVVEED
+1111 EEL
-1118 EVKAEGESVEEE
+1118 EEE
-1130 AESEAEEEAAEEA
+1130 AEEA
-1143 EEEAAEPDLVLAT
+1143 EEEAEAEEAAEPEFVLAT

-1169 DDLKIKEKGWRRT
+1169 DDLKLKEKGWRRI

-1188 FMFKDIKNSS
+1188 FMFKDPNNAS
-1198 VMYPN
+1198 VVYPN

-1208 GALKYQLGSNKPELG
+1208 GALKYELGTDKPELG
-1223 AQLFSTNGNM
+1223 AQLFSTTGNI

-1238 EEKRALGADPSAE
+1238 EQKRALGPNPSAE
-1251 ALAALTDELGV
+1251 ALAVLNDELGV
-1262 KMRDAHKAAIIKK
+1262 KMRDAQKPAVIKK
-1275 TGAVF
+1275 TGATF
-1280 TPETYVAAVM
+1280 THEKYGAT
-1290 APLEGYLKQRYDED
+1290 LEGPFMAYLKQRYDED
-1304 AVFRKILDAVKDQ
+1304 ELFRKILEAVKEQ

-1324 TATAEN
+1324 TATADN
-1330 EMTGTVE
+1330 EMTGTIGT
-1337 KDGSVSGSNLLGRIL
+1337 DGSITGANLLGRAL
-1352 MKLVGLTY
+1352 MKLVGLAY

>member
-1 MSLELKSGES
+1 MSLELKSTES
-11 QGLDTLWAAWETAT
+11 QALDTLWAAWESAT

-48 AIKHLRSIGL
+48 AIKHLRSVGL

-70 VGGGLRFT
+70 IGGGLRFT
-78 LVGEGTVQAYCRDNT
+78 LVGEGTIQAYCRDNT

-108 ATAKGPSEIDLPEY
+108 ASAKGPSEIDLPEY

-213 LSGASKKALIFG
+213 LSGATKKALIFG
-225 IVTVLRGLQK
+225 IVSVLRGLQK

-241 ESVRMQIIGQMEGQT
+241 ESVRQQVVGQMEGQT
-256 GVKKGSFPGS
+256 GAKKGSFPGS
-266 QPVTLR
+266 QPITLR
-272 KSHMGLEKEADMA
+272 KSHMGLEKEADTP
-285 NIRLEDYNVTDK
+285 NIRIEDYNVTDK

-313 YMVDRS
+313 YLVDRS
-319 LNVYGTDRRFDD
+319 LNVYGTDRRMDD
-331 ASIGEWAGAVLDGEW
+331 VSVVEWAGCVLDGEW
-346 VTRDASD
+346 VTTDAMNAPMS
-353 TPICRYYAFDIF
+353 RYYAFDIF

-371 DVSARPFIVRGIEVA
+371 DVSARPFIVRGADVA

-392 MRETVAALS
+392 LREAVAALS
-401 NADYT
+401 NADYSVT
-406 VSNIPKQNS
+406 NIPKQNS
-415 LSIHMKTFQ
+415 LSVHMKTFQ
-424 TPVDPTDP
+424 TPADPTDP
-432 TGIFKEAASVLD
+432 VGIFKEAASVLD
-444 RLARDAPYHTDGLI
+444 RLTRDAPYHTDGLI

-472 WDSQFKWKPAS
+472 WEAQLKWKPAS

-495 DKDSDGKVTMVDA
+495 EKDGEGKVTPIDA
-508 INTKLREDTNQIVR
+508 ISTKLREDTNQIVR
-522 YKTLRLFVGSSVD
+522 YKTLRLFVGSSID
-535 PALVDPRDTI
+535 PALVDPRDTV

-560 SVYKPVE
+560 SAYRPVE

-596 AAQSLEAMNDNIYCE
+596 NAQSLESLDDTIYCE
-611 ETKDSITNRTIV
+611 ETKDAITNRTIV

-684 AITEEAVEGGPDG
+684 AITEEVVEGVVPH
-697 LKTPAP
+697 TS
-703 LTTNL
+703 NL

-722 IRGLAEFHNRYIK
+722 IRGLTEFHNRYIK
-735 DELLLSKVLTAGA
+735 DEMLLSKVLTAGA

-775 DVALTGLTD
+775 DIAQTGLVD

-794 NYLMKSKNSTGVPR
+794 QYLMRSKNGAGVPR
-808 MLFVQADSSI
+808 MLFIHADSAV

-831 RGMLRTLWGE
+831 RSMLRTLWGE
-841 ADPTA
+841 SDPTA
-846 PPFVQEMRGMAA
+846 PPYVQEMRGMAA

-875 DRATLDGFLRNLA
+875 DRTTLDGWLRNLA
-888 ETVKVGGFFVGCCFD
+888 ETVKVGGYFVGCCFD
-903 GDKIVSLLQDLPID
+903 GDKVVSLLQDLPTD
-917 GVKRGNEGASDI
+917 GVRRGNEGASDI

-939 MTTLPATDE
+939 MTVLPATDE
-948 SLGKSID
+948 SLGKAID

-987 NSAELAAMGM
+987 NSAELAAMNL
-997 VASTNLFSVSHEMAT
+997 VASTNLFSTSHDMAT
-1012 AAGRNYAMSAVIRT
+1012 ASGRNYAMSAVIRT

-1038 RSTTSALSLPPTPVV
+1038 RSTASTLSLPPAPVV
-1053 GAATGAPV
+1053 GVVPEMPIVEANTLDAEKAPLE
-1061 AVAPDAPADVNPT
+1061 P
-1074 ETYVSPD
+1074 YISPD
-1081 VVAAFEQ
+1081 VVAAFEE
-1088 RLSAVRREEA
+1088 RLAAQPTHEA
-1098 PPNVVPADEIEAD
+1098 PPEEE
-1111 VPVVEED
+1111 VEEA
-1118 EVKAEGESVEEE
+1118 KE
-1130 AESEAEEEAAEEA
+1130 AEAAEEVEKEELEATEEEPA
-1143 EEEAAEPDLVLAT
+1143 EEEPAEEEEPALTLAT
-1156 GPAYPFYYKSAAK
+1156 GPVYPFYHKSAAK

-1182 ISTFAP
+1182 ISTFVP
-1188 FMFKDIKNSS
+1188 FMFKDPKNPS
-1198 VMYPN
+1198 VFYPN

-1208 GALKYQLGSNKPELG
+1208 GALKYELGSNKPELG
-1223 AQLFSTNGNM
+1223 AQLFSTNGNI

-1238 EEKRALGADPSAE
+1238 EEKRALGPDASAE
-1251 ALAALTDELGV
+1251 ALAALSDELGI
-1262 KMRDAHKAAIIKK
+1262 KMRDAQKPAILKK
-1275 TGAVF
+1275 TGATF
-1280 TPETYVAAVM
+1280 TPETYIAGVE
-1290 APLEGYLKQRYDED
+1290 APLFAYLKQRYDED
-1304 AVFRKILDAVKDQ
+1304 AVFRKILDTVKDQ
-1317 KVRLVAY
+1317 KARLVAF
-1324 TATAEN
+1324 TQSTES
-1330 EMTGTVE
+1330 EMTGEVA
-1337 KDGSVSGSNLLGRIL
+1337 KDGTISGSNLLGRTL
-1352 MKLVGLTY
+1352 MKLVGLMY

>member
-1 MSLELKSGES
+1 MSLELKSTES
-11 QGLDTLWAAWETAT
+11 QALDTLWAAWESAT

-48 AIKHLRSIGL
+48 AIKHLRSVGL

-70 VGGGLRFT
+70 IGGGLRFT
-78 LVGEGTVQAYCRDNT
+78 LVGEGTIQAYCRDNT

-108 ATAKGPSEIDLPEY
+108 ASAKGPSEIDLPEY

-213 LSGASKKALIFG
+213 LSGATKKALIFG
-225 IVTVLRGLQK
+225 IVSVLRGLQK

-241 ESVRMQIIGQMEGQT
+241 ESVRQQILTQMEGQT
-256 GVKKGSFPGS
+256 GAKKGSFPGS
-266 QPVTLR
+266 QPITLR
-272 KSHMGLEKEADMA
+272 KTHMGLEKEADTP

-313 YMVDRS
+313 YLVDRS
-319 LNVYGTDRRFDD
+319 LNVYGTDRRMDD
-331 ASIGEWAGAVLDGEW
+331 VSTVEWAGCVLDGEW
-346 VTRDASD
+346 VTTDATNAPMSS
-353 TPICRYYAFDIF
+353 YYAFDIF

-371 DVSARPFIVRGIEVA
+371 DVSARPFIVRGTDVA

-392 MRETVAALS
+392 LREAVAALS
-401 NADYT
+401 NADYSVT
-406 VSNIPKQNS
+406 NIPKQNS
-415 LSIHMKTFQ
+415 LSVHMKTFQ

-432 TGIFKEAASVLD
+432 VGIFKEAASVLD

-472 WDSQFKWKPAS
+472 WEAQLKWKPAS

-495 DKDSDGKVTMVDA
+495 EKDGEGKVTPVDA
-508 INTKLREDTNQIVR
+508 ISTKLREDTNQIVR

-535 PALVDPRDTI
+535 PALVDPRDTV

-560 SVYKPVE
+560 SAYRPVE

-596 AAQSLEAMNDNIYCE
+596 NAQSLESLDDTIYCE
-611 ETKDSITNRTIV
+611 ETKDAITNRTIV

-684 AITEEAVEGGPDG
+684 AITEEVVEGA
-697 LKTPAP
+697 PAP
-703 LTTNL
+703 HTSNL

-722 IRGLAEFHNRYIK
+722 IRGLTEFHNRYIK
-735 DELLLSKVLTAGA
+735 DEILLSKVLTAGA

-775 DVALTGLTD
+775 DIAQTGLVD

-794 NYLMKSKNSTGVPR
+794 QYLMRSKNGAGVPR
-808 MLFVQADSSI
+808 MLFVHADSAV

-831 RGMLRTLWGE
+831 RSMLRTLWGE
-841 ADPTA
+841 SDPTA
-846 PPFVQEMRGMAA
+846 PPYVQEMRGMAA

-875 DRATLDGFLRNLA
+875 DRTTLDGWLRNLA
-888 ETVKVGGFFVGCCFD
+888 ETVKVGGYFVGCCFD
-903 GDKIVSLLQDLPID
+903 GDKVVSLLQDLPTD
-917 GVKRGNEGASDI
+917 GVRRGNEGASDI

-939 MTTLPATDE
+939 MTVLPATDE
-948 SLGKSID
+948 SLGKAID

-987 NSAELAAMGM
+987 NAAELAAMGM
-997 VASTNLFSVSHEMAT
+997 VSSTNLFSTSHEMAT
-1012 AAGRNYAMSAVIRT
+1012 ASGRNYAMSAVIRT

-1038 RSTTSALSLPPTPVV
+1038 RSTASTLSLPPAPVV
-1053 GAATGAPV
+1053 GVTAEMPVVEPSTLEVEKAPLE
-1061 AVAPDAPADVNPT
+1061 P
-1074 ETYVSPD
+1074 YVSPD
-1081 VVAAFEQ
+1081 VVAAFEE
-1088 RLSAVRREEA
+1088 RLAAQPVHEA
-1098 PPNVVPADEIEAD
+1098 PPEEEIEEAKEAEEAQD
-1111 VPVVEED
+1111 VEI
-1118 EVKAEGESVEEE
+1118 EE
-1130 AESEAEEEAAEEA
+1130 AEAAEAAETA
-1143 EEEAAEPDLVLAT
+1143 ETEDVEETAAVDLAT
-1156 GPAYPFYYKSAAK
+1156 GPAYPFYHKSAPK
-1169 DDLKIKEKGWRRT
+1169 DDLKIKEKGWRRI

-1188 FMFKDIKNSS
+1188 FMFKDPKNPS
-1198 VMYPN
+1198 VLYPN

-1208 GALKYQLGSNKPELG
+1208 GALKYQLGTNKPELG
-1223 AQLFSTNGNM
+1223 AQLFSTNGNI

-1238 EEKRALGADPSAE
+1238 EEKRALGADASAE
-1251 ALAALTDELGV
+1251 ALSALSDELGV
-1262 KMRDAHKAAIIKK
+1262 KMRDAQKPAILKK
-1275 TGAVF
+1275 TGATF
-1280 TPETYVAAVM
+1280 TPETYIAGVE
-1290 APLEGYLKQRYDED
+1290 APLFAYLKQRYDED
-1304 AVFRKILDAVKDQ
+1304 AVFRKILDTVKEQ
-1317 KVRLVAY
+1317 KARLVAF
-1324 TATAEN
+1324 TQSTES
-1330 EMTGTVE
+1330 EMTGTVA
-1337 KDGSVSGSNLLGRIL
+1337 KDGSVSGSNILGRVL
-1352 MKLVGLTY
+1352 MKLVGLMY

>member
-1 MSLELKSGES
+1 MSLELKSTES
-11 QGLDTLWAAWETAT
+11 QALDTLWAAWESAT

-48 AIKHLRSIGL
+48 AIKHLRSVGL

-70 VGGGLRFT
+70 IGGGLRFT
-78 LVGEGTVQAYCRDNT
+78 LVGEGTIQAYCRDNT

-108 ATAKGPSEIDLPEY
+108 ASAKGPSEIDLPEY

-213 LSGASKKALIFG
+213 LSGATKKALIFG
-225 IVTVLRGLQK
+225 IVSVLRGLQK

-241 ESVRMQIIGQMEGQT
+241 ESVRQQILTQMEGQT
-256 GVKKGSFPGS
+256 GAKKGSFPGS
-266 QPVTLR
+266 QPITLR
-272 KSHMGLEKEADMA
+272 KTHMGLEKEADTP

-313 YMVDRS
+313 YLVDRS
-319 LNVYGTDRRFDD
+319 LNVYGTDRRMDD
-331 ASIGEWAGAVLDGEW
+331 VSTVEWAGCVLDGEW
-346 VTRDASD
+346 VTTDATNAPMS
-353 TPICRYYAFDIF
+353 RYYAFDIF

-371 DVSARPFIVRGIEVA
+371 DVSARPFIVRGTDVA

-392 MRETVAALS
+392 LREAVAALS
-401 NADYT
+401 NADYSVT
-406 VSNIPKQNS
+406 NIPKQNS
-415 LSIHMKTFQ
+415 LSVHMKTFQ

-432 TGIFKEAASVLD
+432 VGIFKEAASVLD

-472 WDSQFKWKPAS
+472 WEAQLKWKPAS

-495 DKDSDGKVTMVDA
+495 EKDGEGKVTPVDA
-508 INTKLREDTNQIVR
+508 ISTKLREDTNQIVR

-535 PALVDPRDTI
+535 PALVDPRDTV

-560 SVYKPVE
+560 SAYRPVE

-596 AAQSLEAMNDNIYCE
+596 NAQSLESLDDTIYCE
-611 ETKDSITNRTIV
+611 ETKDAITNRTIV

-684 AITEEAVEGGPDG
+684 AITEEVVEGA
-697 LKTPAP
+697 PAP
-703 LTTNL
+703 HTSNL

-722 IRGLAEFHNRYIK
+722 IRGLTEFHNRYIK
-735 DELLLSKVLTAGA
+735 DEILLSKVLTAGA

-775 DVALTGLTD
+775 DIAQTGLVD

-794 NYLMKSKNSTGVPR
+794 QYLMRSKNGAGVPR
-808 MLFVQADSSI
+808 MLFVHADSAV

-831 RGMLRTLWGE
+831 RSMLRTLWGE
-841 ADPTA
+841 SDPTA
-846 PPFVQEMRGMAA
+846 PPYVQEMRGMAA

-875 DRATLDGFLRNLA
+875 DRTTLDGWLRNLA
-888 ETVKVGGFFVGCCFD
+888 ETVKVGGYFVGCCFD
-903 GDKIVSLLQDLPID
+903 GDKVVSLLQDLPTD
-917 GVKRGNEGASDI
+917 GVRRGNEGASDI

-939 MTTLPATDE
+939 MTVLPATDE
-948 SLGKSID
+948 SLGKAID

-987 NSAELAAMGM
+987 NAAELAAMGM
-997 VASTNLFSVSHEMAT
+997 VSSTNLFSTSHEMAT
-1012 AAGRNYAMSAVIRT
+1012 ASGRNYAMSAVIRT

-1038 RSTTSALSLPPTPVV
+1038 RSTASTLSLPPAPVV
-1053 GAATGAPV
+1053 GVTAEMPVVEPSTLEVEKAPLE
-1061 AVAPDAPADVNPT
+1061 P
-1074 ETYVSPD
+1074 YVSPD
-1081 VVAAFEQ
+1081 VVAAFEE
-1088 RLSAVRREEA
+1088 RLAAQPVHEA
-1098 PPNVVPADEIEAD
+1098 PPEEEIEEAKEAEEAQD
-1111 VPVVEED
+1111 VEI
-1118 EVKAEGESVEEE
+1118 EE
-1130 AESEAEEEAAEEA
+1130 AEAAEAAETA
-1143 EEEAAEPDLVLAT
+1143 ETEDVEETAAVDLAT
-1156 GPAYPFYYKSAAK
+1156 GPAYPFYHKSAPK
-1169 DDLKIKEKGWRRT
+1169 DDLKIKEKGWRRI

-1188 FMFKDIKNSS
+1188 FMFKDPKNPS
-1198 VMYPN
+1198 VLYPN

-1208 GALKYQLGSNKPELG
+1208 GALKYQLGTNKPELG
-1223 AQLFSTNGNM
+1223 AQLFSTNGNI

-1238 EEKRALGADPSAE
+1238 EEKRALGADASAE
-1251 ALAALTDELGV
+1251 ALSALSDELGV
-1262 KMRDAHKAAIIKK
+1262 KMRDAQKPAILKK
-1275 TGAVF
+1275 TGATF
-1280 TPETYVAAVM
+1280 TPETYIAGVE
-1290 APLEGYLKQRYDED
+1290 APLFAYLKQRYDED
-1304 AVFRKILDAVKDQ
+1304 AVFRKILDTVKEQ
-1317 KVRLVAY
+1317 KARLVAF
-1324 TATAEN
+1324 TQSTES
-1330 EMTGTVE
+1330 EMTGTVA
-1337 KDGSVSGSNLLGRIL
+1337 KDGSVSGSNILGRVL
-1352 MKLVGLTY
+1352 MKLVGLMY

>member
-1 MSLELKSGES
+1 MSLELKSVES
-11 QGLDTLWAAWETAT
+11 QAVDTLWSAWENAT
-25 ETEIEATFKRPDGK
+25 ETEIEATFKRPNGK
-39 ELDYTAFLN
+39 ELDYTSFLN
-48 AIKHLRSIGL
+48 AIKHLRSMGL

-70 VGGGLRFT
+70 ISGGLRFT
-78 LVGEGTVQAYCRDNT
+78 LVGEGTIQAYCRDNT

-108 ATAKGPSEIDLPEY
+108 ASAKGPSEIDLPEY
-122 GVRVKLRREIPLSK
+122 GVRIKLRREIPLSK
-136 DDPRVVDAVTRWA
+136 DDPRVVDAVSRWA

-177 VRENRKDTRG
+177 VRENRKDPRG

-213 LSGASKKALIFG
+213 LTGATKKALIFG
-225 IVTVLRGLQK
+225 IVSVLRGLQK

-241 ESVRMQIIGQMEGQT
+241 ESVRQQVLTQMEGQT
-256 GVKKGSFPGS
+256 GAKKGSFPGS
-266 QPVTLR
+266 QPITLR
-272 KSHMGLEKEADMA
+272 KTHMGLEKEADTA

-297 ADGLRCLMVVA
+297 ADGLRCLMIVT

-313 YMVDRS
+313 YLVDRS
-319 LNVYGTDRRFDD
+319 LNVYGTDRKIVDTELAD
-331 ASIGEWAGAVLDGEW
+331 WAGCVLDGEW
-346 VTRDASD
+346 VTTNATNEPVS
-353 TPICRYYAFDIF
+353 RYYAFDIF

-371 DVSARPFIVRGIEVA
+371 DVSARPFIIRGVEVA

-392 MRETVAALS
+392 LREAVAALN
-401 NADYT
+401 NAEYT
-406 VSNIPKQNS
+406 VGSIPKQNS

-432 TGIFKEAASVLD
+432 VGIFKEAASVLD
-444 RLARDAPYHTDGLI
+444 RLSRDAPYHTDGLI

-472 WDSQFKWKPAS
+472 WETQLKWKPAS
-483 QNSVDFLVITEK
+483 QNSVDFLVVTEK
-495 DKDSDGKVTMVDA
+495 EKDSEGKATIVDA
-508 INTKLREDTNQIVR
+508 VNTKLREDTNQIVR
-522 YKTLRLFVGSSVD
+522 YKTLRLFVGSSLD
-535 PALVDPRDTI
+535 PALVDPRDTV

-567 FTPLPPDPMAS
+567 FTPVPIDPMAS
-578 VCYVAINAGAT
+578 VCYVAMNAGAT

-596 AAQSLEAMNDNIYCE
+596 AAQTLESLDDTIYCE
-611 ETKDSITNRTIV
+611 ETKDPITNRTIV

-650 TRGIVGGTLNS
+650 TRGIIGGTLNS

-669 LSIHDPVTEYMIRRG
+669 LSIHDPVTEYMIRNG
-684 AITEEAVEGGPDG
+684 SITEEVMEGA
-697 LKTPAP
+697 PAP

-722 IRGLAEFHNRYIK
+722 IRGLTEFHNRYIK

-748 SVIDMSVGQAGD
+748 SVLDMSVGQAGD

-775 DVALTGLTD
+775 DIAVNGLKD

-794 NYLMKSKNSTGVPR
+794 QYLMRSKNGAGVPR
-808 MLFVQADSSI
+808 MLFVQADSSV

-831 RGMLRTLWGE
+831 RSMLRTLWGE
-841 ADPTA
+841 SDPTA
-846 PPFVQEMRGMAA
+846 PPYVQEMRGMAA

-875 DRATLDGFLRNLA
+875 DRTTLDGFLLNLA

-903 GDKIVSLLQDLPID
+903 GDKVVSLLQDLPMD

-929 WSITKKYDAE
+929 WSITKKYDAD
-939 MTTLPATDE
+939 MTVLPATDE

-977 RMGEI
+977 RMSEI

-987 NSAELAAMGM
+987 NPTELLAMGM
-997 VASTNLFSVSHEMAT
+997 VASTNLFSTSHEMAT
-1012 AAGRNYAMSAVIRT
+1012 ALGRNYAMSSVIRT

-1038 RSTTSALSLPPTPVV
+1038 RSTTSALSLPSMPVV
-1053 GAATGAPV
+1053 SAATVEPV
-1061 AVAPDAPADVNPT
+1061 AEEP
-1074 ETYVSPD
+1074 YVSPE
-1081 VVAAFEQ
+1081 VLTSFNERLAAAPRIEAPAE
-1088 RLSAVRREEA
+1088 LSEESAEEEA
-1098 PPNVVPADEIEAD
+1098 QE
-1111 VPVVEED
+1111 VEEQATA
-1118 EVKAEGESVEEE
+1118 AEEEGAAEAEEELAEEEE
-1130 AESEAEEEAAEEA
+1130 AE
-1143 EEEAAEPDLVLAT
+1143 AAEPELELAT

-1188 FMFKDIKNSS
+1188 FMFKDPKNSS
-1198 VMYPN
+1198 VLYPN

-1223 AQLFSTNGNM
+1223 AQLFSTIGNI

-1238 EEKRALGADPSAE
+1238 EEKRALGADPSVE
-1251 ALAALTDELGV
+1251 ALAVLTDELGIR
-1262 KMRDAHKAAIIKK
+1262 MRDAHKAVTIKK

-1280 TPETYVAAVM
+1280 TPETYIAGVEG
-1290 APLEGYLKQRYDED
+1290 PLEAYLKQRYNED
-1304 AVFRKILDAVKDQ
+1304 GVFRKILDAVKEQ
-1317 KVRLVAY
+1317 KVKLVAY

-1330 EMTGTVE
+1330 EMTGTVA
-1337 KDGSVSGSNLLGRIL
+1337 KDGSVSGSNLLGRTL

>member
-1 MSLELKSGES
+1 MSLELKSTES
-11 QGLDTLWAAWETAT
+11 QALDTLWAAWESAT

-48 AIKHLRSIGL
+48 AIKHLRSVGL

-70 VGGGLRFT
+70 IGGGLRFT
-78 LVGEGTVQAYCRDNT
+78 LVGEGTIQAYCRDNT

-108 ATAKGPSEIDLPEY
+108 ASAKGPSEIDLPEY
-122 GVRVKLRREIPLSK
+122 GIRIKLRREIPLSK

-213 LSGASKKALIFG
+213 LSGATKKALIFG
-225 IVTVLRGLQK
+225 IVSVLRGLQK

-241 ESVRMQIIGQMEGQT
+241 ESVRQQILTQMEGQT
-256 GVKKGSFPGS
+256 GAKKGSFPGS
-266 QPVTLR
+266 QPITLR
-272 KSHMGLEKEADMA
+272 KTHMGLEKEADTP

-313 YMVDRS
+313 YLVDRS
-319 LNVYGTDRRFDD
+319 LNVYGTDRRMDD
-331 ASIGEWAGAVLDGEW
+331 VSTIEWAGCVLDGEW
-346 VTRDASD
+346 VTTDATNAPMS
-353 TPICRYYAFDIF
+353 RYYAFDIF

-371 DVSARPFIVRGIEVA
+371 DVSARPFIVRGADVA

-392 MRETVAALS
+392 LREAVAALS
-401 NADYT
+401 NADYSVT
-406 VSNIPKQNS
+406 NIPKQNS
-415 LSIHMKTFQ
+415 LSVHMKTFQ

-432 TGIFKEAASVLD
+432 VGIFKEAASVLD

-472 WDSQFKWKPAS
+472 WEAQLKWKPAS

-495 DKDSDGKVTMVDA
+495 EKDGEGKVTQVDA
-508 INTKLREDTNQIVR
+508 ISTKLREDTNQIVR
-522 YKTLRLFVGSSVD
+522 YKTLRLFVGSSID
-535 PALVDPRDTI
+535 PALVDPRDTV

-560 SVYKPVE
+560 SAYRPVE

-596 AAQSLEAMNDNIYCE
+596 AAQSLESLDDTIYCE
-611 ETKDSITNRTIV
+611 ETKDAITNRTIV

-684 AITEEAVEGGPDG
+684 AITEEVVEGA
-697 LKTPAP
+697 PAP
-703 LTTNL
+703 HTSNL

-722 IRGLAEFHNRYIK
+722 IRGLSEFHNRYIK
-735 DELLLSKVLTAGA
+735 DEILLSKVLTAGA

-775 DVALTGLTD
+775 DIAQTGLVD

-794 NYLMKSKNSTGVPR
+794 QYLMRSKNGAGVPR
-808 MLFVQADSSI
+808 MLFVHADSAV

-831 RGMLRTLWGE
+831 RSMLRTLWGE
-841 ADPTA
+841 SDPTA
-846 PPFVQEMRGMAA
+846 PPYVQEMRGMAA

-875 DRATLDGFLRNLA
+875 DRATLDGWLRNLA
-888 ETVKVGGFFVGCCFD
+888 ETVKVGGYFVGCCFD
-903 GDKIVSLLQDLPID
+903 GDKVVSLLQDLPMD
-917 GVKRGNEGASDI
+917 GVRRGNEGASDI

-939 MTTLPATDE
+939 MTILPATDE
-948 SLGKSID
+948 SLGKAID

-987 NSAELAAMGM
+987 NAAELAAMGL
-997 VASTNLFSVSHEMAT
+997 VSSTNLFSTSHEMAT
-1012 AAGRNYAMSAVIRT
+1012 ASGRNYAMSAVIRT

-1038 RSTTSALSLPPTPVV
+1038 RSTASTLSLPPAPVV
-1053 GAATGAPV
+1053 GVTAEMPVVEPNTLEVEKAPLE
-1061 AVAPDAPADVNPT
+1061 P
-1074 ETYVSPD
+1074 YVSPD
-1081 VVAAFEQ
+1081 VVAAFEE
-1088 RLSAVRREEA
+1088 RLAAQPTHEA
-1098 PPNVVPADEIEAD
+1098 PPEEEIEEAKEAEEAQE
-1111 VPVVEED
+1111 VEI
-1118 EVKAEGESVEEE
+1118 EE
-1130 AESEAEEEAAEEA
+1130 AEAAENA
-1143 EEEAAEPDLVLAT
+1143 ETEDVEETAAVDLAT
-1156 GPAYPFYYKSAAK
+1156 GPAYPFYHKSAPK
-1169 DDLKIKEKGWRRT
+1169 DDLKIKEKGWRRI

-1188 FMFKDIKNSS
+1188 FMFKDPKNPS
-1198 VMYPN
+1198 VLYPN

-1208 GALKYQLGSNKPELG
+1208 GALKYQLGTNKPELS
-1223 AQLFSTNGNM
+1223 AQLFSTNGNI

-1238 EEKRALGADPSAE
+1238 EEKRALGADASAE
-1251 ALAALTDELGV
+1251 ALSALSDELGV
-1262 KMRDAHKAAIIKK
+1262 KMRDAQKPAILKK
-1275 TGAVF
+1275 TGATF
-1280 TPETYVAAVM
+1280 TPETYIAGVE
-1290 APLEGYLKQRYDED
+1290 APLFGYLKQRYDED
-1304 AVFRKILDAVKDQ
+1304 AVFRKILDTVKEQ
-1317 KVRLVAY
+1317 KARLVAF
-1324 TATAEN
+1324 TQSSEN
-1330 EMTGTVE
+1330 EMTGTVA
-1337 KDGSVSGSNLLGRIL
+1337 KDGSVSGSNILGRVL
-1352 MKLVGLTY
+1352 MKLVGLMY

>member
-1 MSLELKSGES
+1 MSLELKSTES
-11 QGLDTLWAAWETAT
+11 QALDTLWAAWESAT

-48 AIKHLRSIGL
+48 AIKHLRSVGL

-70 VGGGLRFT
+70 IGGGLRFT
-78 LVGEGTVQAYCRDNT
+78 LVGEGTIQAYCRDNT

-108 ATAKGPSEIDLPEY
+108 ASAKGPSEIDLPEY

-213 LSGASKKALIFG
+213 LSGATKKALIFG
-225 IVTVLRGLQK
+225 IVSVLRGLQK

-241 ESVRMQIIGQMEGQT
+241 ESVRQQILTQMEGQT
-256 GVKKGSFPGS
+256 GAKKGSFPGS
-266 QPVTLR
+266 QPITLR
-272 KSHMGLEKEADMA
+272 KTHMGLEKEADTP

-313 YMVDRS
+313 YLVDRS
-319 LNVYGTDRRFDD
+319 LNVYGTDRRMDD
-331 ASIGEWAGAVLDGEW
+331 VSTVEWAGCVLDGEW
-346 VTRDASD
+346 VTTDAMNAPMS
-353 TPICRYYAFDIF
+353 RYYAFDIF

-371 DVSARPFIVRGIEVA
+371 DVSARPFIVRGTDVA

-392 MRETVAALS
+392 LREAVAALS
-401 NADYT
+401 NADYSVT
-406 VSNIPKQNS
+406 NIPKQNS
-415 LSIHMKTFQ
+415 LSVHMKTFQ

-432 TGIFKEAASVLD
+432 VGIFKEAASVLD

-472 WDSQFKWKPAS
+472 WEAQLKWKPAS

-495 DKDSDGKVTMVDA
+495 EKDGEGKVTPVDA
-508 INTKLREDTNQIVR
+508 ISTKLREDTNQIVR

-535 PALVDPRDTI
+535 PALVDPRDTV

-560 SVYKPVE
+560 SAYRPVE

-596 AAQSLEAMNDNIYCE
+596 NAQSLESLDDTIYCE
-611 ETKDSITNRTIV
+611 ETKDAITNRTIV

-684 AITEEAVEGGPDG
+684 AITEEVVEGA
-697 LKTPAP
+697 PAP
-703 LTTNL
+703 HTSNL

-722 IRGLAEFHNRYIK
+722 IRGLTEFHNRYIK
-735 DELLLSKVLTAGA
+735 DEILLSKVLTAGA

-775 DVALTGLTD
+775 DIAQTGLVD

-794 NYLMKSKNSTGVPR
+794 QYLMRSKNGAGVPR
-808 MLFVQADSSI
+808 MLFVHADSAV

-831 RGMLRTLWGE
+831 RSMLRTLWGE
-841 ADPTA
+841 SDPTA
-846 PPFVQEMRGMAA
+846 PPYVQEMRGMAA

-875 DRATLDGFLRNLA
+875 DRTTLDGWLRNLA
-888 ETVKVGGFFVGCCFD
+888 ETVKVGGYFVGCCFD
-903 GDKIVSLLQDLPID
+903 GDKVVSLLQDLPTD
-917 GVKRGNEGASDI
+917 GVRRGNEGASDI

-939 MTTLPATDE
+939 MTVLPATDE
-948 SLGKSID
+948 SLGKAID

-987 NSAELAAMGM
+987 NAAELAAMGM
-997 VASTNLFSVSHEMAT
+997 VSSTNLFSTSHEMAT
-1012 AAGRNYAMSAVIRT
+1012 ASGRNYAMSAVIRT

-1038 RSTTSALSLPPTPVV
+1038 RSTASTLSLPPAPVV
-1053 GAATGAPV
+1053 GVTAEMPVVEPSTLEVEKAPLE
-1061 AVAPDAPADVNPT
+1061 P
-1074 ETYVSPD
+1074 YVSPD
-1081 VVAAFEQ
+1081 VVAAFEE
-1088 RLSAVRREEA
+1088 RLAAQPVHEA
-1098 PPNVVPADEIEAD
+1098 PPEEEIEEAKEAEEAQD
-1111 VPVVEED
+1111 VEI
-1118 EVKAEGESVEEE
+1118 EE
-1130 AESEAEEEAAEEA
+1130 AEAAEAAETA
-1143 EEEAAEPDLVLAT
+1143 ETEDVEETAAVDLAT
-1156 GPAYPFYYKSAAK
+1156 GPAYPFYHKSAPK
-1169 DDLKIKEKGWRRT
+1169 DDLKIKEKGWRRI

-1188 FMFKDIKNSS
+1188 FMFKDPKNPS
-1198 VMYPN
+1198 VLYPN

-1208 GALKYQLGSNKPELG
+1208 GALKYQLGTNKPELG
-1223 AQLFSTNGNM
+1223 AQLFSTNGNI

-1238 EEKRALGADPSAE
+1238 EEKRALGADASAE
-1251 ALAALTDELGV
+1251 ALSALSDELGV
-1262 KMRDAHKAAIIKK
+1262 KMRDAQKPAILKK
-1275 TGAVF
+1275 TGATF
-1280 TPETYVAAVM
+1280 TPETYIAGVE
-1290 APLEGYLKQRYDED
+1290 APLFAYLKQRYDED
-1304 AVFRKILDAVKDQ
+1304 AVFRKILDTVKEQ
-1317 KVRLVAY
+1317 KARLVAF
-1324 TATAEN
+1324 TQSTES
-1330 EMTGTVE
+1330 EMTGTVA
-1337 KDGSVSGSNLLGRIL
+1337 KDGSVSGSNILGRVL
-1352 MKLVGLTY
+1352 MKLVGLMY